1 MGSVYLDNLTLS
13 QYNAAGDYTEIT
25 ETAGEAV
32 LADTSSMPE
41 EVTLSDV
48 NASGSAKALYAYLK
62 GLDAADQVLFGHQND
77 TSKHVSTRDGV
88 YSDTKDV
95 TGSISGLV
103 GIDSLALTGVELG
116 IDNVDDAV
124 QKSIE
129 ISKAA
134 AAEGAIITLST
145 HMPNMSNE
153 KIIATPDAARKY
165 DFSQCDFSEAKDLSN
180 NCSAEVLPGGKY
192 NAQFTTYLDI
202 IADYANGLGDIPVLF
217 RPFHENTGGWFWW
230 GAATTDKETYRALF
244 QYTGLSGIKGS
255 TQLYLCIFPKWSVN
269 FRGRVYGPLSG
280 R

>member
-1 MGSVYLDNLTLS
+1 M
-13 QYNAAGDYTEIT
+13 
-25 ETAGEAV
+25 
-32 LADTSSMPE
+32 
-41 EVTLSDV
+41 
-48 NASGSAKALYAYLK
+48 
-62 GLDAADQVLFGHQND
+62 
-77 TSKHVSTRDGV
+77 
-88 YSDTKDV
+88 

-134 AAEGAIITLST
+134 ATEGAIITLST

-244 QYTGLSGIKGS
+244 QYTQDYLAS
-255 TQLYLCIFPKWSVN
+255 TRRLTLYTMQKPES
-269 FRGRVYGPLSG
+269 
-280 R
+280 

>member
-1 MGSVYLDNLTLS
+1 M
-13 QYNAAGDYTEIT
+13 
-25 ETAGEAV
+25 
-32 LADTSSMPE
+32 
-41 EVTLSDV
+41 
-48 NASGSAKALYAYLK
+48 
-62 GLDAADQVLFGHQND
+62 
-77 TSKHVSTRDGV
+77 
-88 YSDTKDV
+88 
-95 TGSISGLV
+95 
-103 GIDSLALTGVELG
+103 ELG

-202 IADYANGLGDIPVLF
+202 IADYANGLGDFLFYSVHSMKIQADGSGVVLRQPIKRHTVRCSSTHRIIWHQREYTTLFMYIPQMV
-217 RPFHENTGGWFWW
+217 R
-230 GAATTDKETYRALF
+230 
-244 QYTGLSGIKGS
+244 
-255 TQLYLCIFPKWSVN
+255 
-269 FRGRVYGPLSG
+269 
-280 R
+280 

>member
-1 MGSVYLDNLTLS
+1 
-13 QYNAAGDYTEIT
+13 
-25 ETAGEAV
+25 
-32 LADTSSMPE
+32 
-41 EVTLSDV
+41 
-48 NASGSAKALYAYLK
+48 
-62 GLDAADQVLFGHQND
+62 
-77 TSKHVSTRDGV
+77 
-88 YSDTKDV
+88 
-95 TGSISGLV
+95 
-103 GIDSLALTGVELG
+103 
-116 IDNVDDAV
+116 
-124 QKSIE
+124 
-129 ISKAA
+129 
-134 AAEGAIITLST
+134 
-145 HMPNMSNE
+145 MPNMSNE

-244 QYTGLSGIKGS
+244 QYTQDYLASKGVHNFI
-255 TQLYLCIFPKWSVN
+255 YVFPKWSVN